1 MHYYSCVRIFE
12 SFGAAMW
19 ELQPFK
25 ILTASGQ
32 IMSLV
37 VLGPLVTPL
46 PPLEILYSCVF
57 LGLGYVRYPGKK
69 TLHGKSCTLKSYGP

>member
-1 MHYYSCVRIFE
+1 MHYYTCVRIFE
-12 SFGAAMW
+12 SFGAVMW
-19 ELQPFK
+19 ELETFK

-46 PPLEILYSCVF
+46 PQVGILYSYVF
-57 LGLGYVRYPGKK
+57 LGLGYVRYLGKK
-69 TLHGKSCTLKSYGP
+69 IYTEKVAP